1 MLDALAE
8 IHTVSIKDDSW
19 KIYPKTS
26 LKDTITGE
34 NRSPEVSFSPYFMIE
49 NFKNLLSRKLTL
61 AKSTWPS
68 WLAEAHSYSIKI
80 SIKIFNTLDKNKV
93 NLTRKSKQNDKNPFM
108 KFCSM
113 KRLYEKIL
121 IFEISQ

>member
-61 AKSTWPS
+61 AKST
-68 WLAEAHSYSIKI
+68 
-80 SIKIFNTLDKNKV
+80 
-93 NLTRKSKQNDKNPFM
+93 
-108 KFCSM
+108 
-113 KRLYEKIL
+113 
-121 IFEISQ
+121 